1 MGFYNEPMNGPF
13 FMDILVGSVIP
24 QCLSFPSYLMTGDNY
39 ITGDLTAENGRN
51 IGVVDARETPCMKQK
66 EQKSATKM
74 RRIFHCRLRSL
85 KDW

>member
-1 MGFYNEPMNGPF
+1 
-13 FMDILVGSVIP
+13 
-24 QCLSFPSYLMTGDNY
+24 MTGDNY

>member
-1 MGFYNEPMNGPF
+1 MVPF
-13 FMDILVGSVIP
+13 SWIFWLEVSFHSVLVFH
-24 QCLSFPSYLMTGDNY
+24 LTWNTKPSLMTGDNY
-39 ITGDLTAENGRN
+39 ITGDLTAENGTN